1 MINYEIRWPSRGQFI
16 YNYNGWFFNV
26 EITRWFS
33 FSLFSIET
41 WQLSEIFFFIIKHFC
56 IFKII
61 EVDRINY
68 PQLTP
73 THTHTH
79 LHLHFIILLH
89 LSCRKFP
96 AHVKSSVTPVQIL
109 KSQKTNQF
117 CLIAL
122 MLINC
127 LNSSIFPR
135 IPISYQYISL
145 NSYTVSESRFSHLML
160 AFFFFKCILKLKV
173 RYRKLKFK
181 SMTWS
186 IWVHHMKHGTLNKKI
201 GVESDLIFLVHIG
214 GSHLIN
220 EVMIQIGINPW

>member
-1 MINYEIRWPSRGQFI
+1 MIF
-16 YNYNGWFFNV
+16 
-26 EITRWFS
+26 
-33 FSLFSIET
+33 
-41 WQLSEIFFFIIKHFC
+41 IFFVFYWNMAIKWKKKNIYHKAFLY
-56 IFKII
+56 FQNNRSWSYKISST
-61 EVDRINY
+61 N
-68 PQLTP
+68 

-89 LSCRKFP
+89 LSCMKFP

-109 KSQKTNQF
+109 ESQKTNQF

-160 AFFFFKCILKLKV
+160 AFFFF
-173 RYRKLKFK
+173 
-181 SMTWS
+181 
-186 IWVHHMKHGTLNKKI
+186 
-201 GVESDLIFLVHIG
+201 
-214 GSHLIN
+214 
-220 EVMIQIGINPW
+220 